1 MAALSSAMKDI
12 DMPHCM
18 NGPFPP
24 CIMAYAKIAEERK
37 KITGDD
43 KFLWQSIQEFRE
55 KGMVVVQRTSVAKTL
70 KDAMSTIKGTTELDG
85 LVRTALSNIGDE
97 DGHFVDTFT
106 KESSDSAA
114 NWLGYQ
120 YDRLLKNTKDG
131 TVDFVDVLSAKIAEA
146 VKLYTDG
153 DRNGAVNRLAE
164 GSAICMAAMRL
175 VAEETKEK
183 EAAANE

>member
-1 MAALSSAMKDI
+1 MEAIFESMVLNALSS
-12 DMPHCM
+12 
-18 NGPFPP
+18 
-24 CIMAYAKIAEERK
+24 
-37 KITGDD
+37 
-43 KFLWQSIQEFRE
+43 
-55 KGMVVVQRTSVAKTL
+55 
-70 KDAMSTIKGTTELDG
+70 
-85 LVRTALSNIGDE
+85 IGGE

-120 YDRLLKNTKDG
+120 YDRLAKNMKDG

-183 EAAANE
+183 EETAK